1 MPARRPEELH
11 TLVCQAVNAGD
22 IPAALALYEPNAS
35 FVVEPGKVVTGTE
48 AIREALSGFITT
60 KPTIT
65 IDAKA
70 VESGDLAL
78 AYGTWSLTATRPDGS
93 AISDSGQSRVVARR
107 QPNGDWLV
115 VIDDPNG
122 GG

>member
-48 AIREALSGFITT
+48 AISRPPWRCMSRMPASW
-60 KPTIT
+60 
-65 IDAKA
+65 
-70 VESGDLAL
+70 
-78 AYGTWSLTATRPDGS
+78 WSLERWSP
-93 AISDSGQSRVVARR
+93 ARR
-107 QPNGDWLV
+107 RYGKP
-115 VIDDPNG
+115 
-122 GG
+122 

>member
-1 MPARRPEELH
+1 MPARKPEDLD
-11 TLVCQAVNAGD
+11 TLICQAVNAGD

-35 FVVEPGKVVTGTE
+35 FVAEPEKVVTGTE
-48 AIREALSGFITT
+48 AIREVLSGFIAM

-65 IDAKA
+65 IDVKA

-78 AYGTWSLTATRPDGS
+78 LYGTWSLTATGSDGNS
-93 AISDSGQSRVVARR
+93 INDTGQSREVARR
-107 QPNGDWLV
+107 QPNGDWLF

>member
-11 TLVCQAVNAGD
+11 QLVCQAVNAGD

-48 AIREALSGFITT
+48 AIRETLSGFITT

-65 IDAKA
+65 VDATA

-78 AYGTWSLTATRPDGS
+78 ASGTWSLTATGPDGS

-115 VIDDPNG
+115 VIDDPSG

>member
-1 MPARRPEELH
+1 MPARRPEDLD
-11 TLVCQAVNAGD
+11 TLIGQAINAGD
-22 IPAALALYEPNAS
+22 IQAALALYEPNAS
-35 FVVEPGKVVTGTE
+35 FVAEPGKVVTGTE
-48 AIREALSGFITT
+48 AIREVLTGFIAM

-65 IDAKA
+65 IDVKA

-78 AYGTWSLTATRPDGS
+78 LYGTWSMSATGPDGN
-93 AISDSGQSRVVARR
+93 AIKESGQSREVARR
-107 QPNGDWLV
+107 QPNGDWLF